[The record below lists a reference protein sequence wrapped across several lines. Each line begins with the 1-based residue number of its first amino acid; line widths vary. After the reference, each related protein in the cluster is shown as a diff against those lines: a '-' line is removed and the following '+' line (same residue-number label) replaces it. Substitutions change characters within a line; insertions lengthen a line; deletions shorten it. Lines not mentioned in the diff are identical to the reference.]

1 MTLGEKIKAARLEA
15 GLSQRQLCGDTVT
28 RNMLS
33 QIENGAAQPSM
44 ATLTAFAGRLGKPVS
59 YFLEEHA
66 VASCNQEVMAKARA
80 MVLAGNG
87 AEALE
92 ILADYRRPDEIFDAE
107 FQLLSRLSMLDAAEF
122 ALKQGQKAYAAELL
136 EKLDDL
142 KTGYC
147 AEELERKRLLLL
159 AQARPQLRGQICG
172 ALPTMDTE
180 LLLRARY
187 ALDAGEFDRC
197 QCMLGAAQ
205 DQNNPEWNFLQAE
218 LHLAL
223 GCHGDAVGC
232 YHKAEAAYP
241 EKTARRLEYC
251 YRELGDFKQAYFY
264 ACKQREFQIAE

>member
-44 ATLTAFAGRLGKPVS
+44 ATLSAFAARLGKPVS
-59 YFLEEHA
+59 YFLEEDA
-66 VASCNQEVMAKARA
+66 IASCNQQVMAKARA

-92 ILADYRRPDEIFDAE
+92 ILADYRQPDAIFEAE
-107 FQLLSRLSMLDAAEF
+107 FQLLSRLSTLDAAEF
-122 ALKQGQKAYAAELL
+122 ALKQGQRAYAAELL
-136 EKLDDL
+136 EKLDVL
-142 KTGYC
+142 KSGYC

-159 AQARPQLRGQICG
+159 AQARPQLRGQICS
-172 ALPTMDTE
+172 ALPSMDGE

-187 ALDAGEFDRC
+187 ALDSGEFDRS
-197 QCMLGAAQ
+197 QCLLGAAQ
-205 DQNNPEWNFLQAE
+205 DQSSADWNFLQAE

-223 GCHGDAVGC
+223 GRYGDAVGC
-232 YHKAEAAYP
+232 YHKAEDVYP

-251 YRELGDFKQAYFY
+251 YRELGDFKQAYHY